1 MALLRYLNPIDG
13 LPDPKGP
20 LTSYISAQA
29 IAEANKEV
37 QKATSHS
44 LLPANTTDLL
54 QPMDISVNKPAKD
67 FLKRQFNQWY
77 TEQVMKQL
85 EGRDDDL
92 EAAELQPIEM
102 GMPIMKEISA
112 KWLVDLAEYM
122 SDNPQIIVNGFI
134 RSGIP
139 GAVDGLQE
147 DRDSG
152 NESSQEEYRYTSYES
167 DTSEETIILI

>member
-1 MALLRYLNPIDG
+1 
-13 LPDPKGP
+13 
-20 LTSYISAQA
+20 
-29 IAEANKEV
+29 
-37 QKATSHS
+37 
-44 LLPANTTDLL
+44 
-54 QPMDISVNKPAKD
+54 
-67 FLKRQFNQWY
+67 
-77 TEQVMKQL
+77 
-85 EGRDDDL
+85 
-92 EAAELQPIEM
+92 M

-112 KWLVDLAEYM
+112 KWLVDTAEYM

-152 NESSQEEYRYTSYES
+152 NESSQEEYTSYES